1 MLIKLDYKTNARI
14 FTAKKKKWNQFS
26 KIYILSIILCFHIF
40 VLCHSFL
47 RYMYIYHHIFYD
59 HFKLFEL
66 GLEPSFKNFYW
77 NHLYIIYTI
86 KYFQTNTFLYT
97 RDIRIIFFVEG
108 LKSLN
113 FPAFIDS
120 AIYWITLVFFL
131 KATNNKLSIY
141 KLISKYVL

>member
-1 MLIKLDYKTNARI
+1 MLDIY
-14 FTAKKKKWNQFS
+14 TAKKKKMKPILEDLYIKYYIVFS
-26 KIYILSIILCFHIF
+26 YFCSLPFFFLCIYMCLM
-40 VLCHSFL
+40 
-47 RYMYIYHHIFYD
+47 YMYIYHIFYD
-59 HFKLFEL
+59 YFKLFEL

-77 NHLYIIYTI
+77 NNLYIIYTI

-97 RDIRIIFFVEG
+97 RDIRIIFFVKG

-113 FPAFIDS
+113 FPAFLDS